1 MDNRAIGI
9 FDSGLGGLT
18 ALTGLRRLMPNENII
33 YFADSAR
40 VPYGGRAPEEL
51 RRMTTQ
57 DLDFLGSFSVKA
69 IIAACGTASSTAAD
83 LLEDYPLPVFGVLR
97 ATARYMRGLEV
108 DGPVAVIAT
117 EASIRAGSFK
127 RELEKVLPGREVIAL
142 ACPELVPLIEGGHTD
157 AADPLLRAGVESS
170 LRPLSGRGLSA
181 LVLGCTHYGIIG
193 EAISA
198 FLGEGVRLVSA
209 SDCAAGELQDYLVS
223 AELQGGEGETRFL
236 TSGSVSAFSRSASAL
251 LGMPVTAEQGPL
263 MEVKDL

>member
-1 MDNRAIGI
+1 MDTAVNKPLRLDALVAEIGSTTTLVSA
-9 FDSGLGGLT
+9 FDGLAGAPRFVGQGMAPTT
-18 ALTGLRRLMPNENII
+18 ALAGDVTLGL
-33 YFADSAR
+33 
-40 VPYGGRAPEEL
+40 
-51 RRMTTQ
+51 
-57 DLDFLGSFSVKA
+57 KA
-69 IIAACGTASSTAAD
+69 AIAD
-83 LLEDYPLPVFGVLR
+83 LKE
-97 ATARYMRGLEV
+97 
-108 DGPVAVIAT
+108 
-117 EASIRAGSFK
+117 
-127 RELEKVLPGREVIAL
+127 AL

-209 SDCAAGELQDYLVS
+209 SDCAAGELRDYLVS